1 MEGLE
6 FINSLGSTGT
16 QFIDTGVQINSNLA
30 IQIKL
35 RQCLSNTIFVGGR
48 DATVAGTGFCLGT
61 INGYLTSDY
70 NGNRQ
75 NIAPVDA
82 NSIIEVY
89 KNKNVTTAVINDVEY
104 TATNPT
110 STFSFD
116 GIIAL
121 FSVYNLPNSA
131 IYSPGAICNIYY
143 CKIWDNDVLIRDFLP
158 CIYNGVAGMWD
169 QVENKFYGNVGTG
182 KFIPNKNTL
191 FITGKEVIN
200 LKVPKSS
207 GALPTG
213 YTEVQSLIFDYTPGS
228 TFIYTG
234 ITPNSTLKINVD
246 FAVYDTKFALFG
258 GSSVGSYGGIRL
270 FQTNNTLYAAFGSLR
285 AEKQVVLPINKH
297 LITEMSNGRLVI
309 NGVSYPCSTG
319 SEFYPLAVGMDQSS
333 GYGINGEIFSLKLEQ
348 NNVLVR
354 DFIPALDPN
363 GVPCL
368 FDLVE
373 NTPYYNNGTG
383 QLKYTSPI
391 NDVKS
396 VLIKPKSQ
404 PDDLEFIEYLQSTGT
419 QYIKTGVNPHK
430 DIEIKMKVKK
440 PETNA
445 GFGARSAS
453 FDYTGAKM
461 YSAFWDYNGFRFDWL
476 GSTGNYRTQ
485 EEILDVELLKNTI
498 KVNGVTAFTRTVEKE
513 PLDYNLVIF
522 GTASSANNISV
533 SRYTVY
539 YVQIYDNGT
548 LIRDFRPAL
557 YQGVPCMYDVV
568 EQKPYYNNG
577 SGQFVTG
584 DSIQRITLIYDTIS
598 PQMLLSLDAEDI
610 SSVSTVSTVSSVSK
624 KAKLSTMKTNVD
636 IVTEDLLDNFDEMKI

>member
-6 FINSLGSTGT
+6 FINNLGSTGT

-35 RQCLSNTIFVGGR
+35 RQCLNNTIFVGGR
-48 DATVAGTGFCLGT
+48 EALVAGDGFCIGT
-61 INGYLTSDY
+61 INGYLASDY
-70 NGNRQ
+70 NGDRQ
-75 NIAPVDA
+75 NIAQVDA

-110 STFSFD
+110 STFSAD
-116 GIIAL
+116 GNIAL
-121 FSVYNLPNSA
+121 FSVYNVSYSA
-131 IYSPGAICNIYY
+131 IWSQGEICNIYY

-158 CIYNGVAGMWD
+158 CIYNGEAGMWD

-191 FITGKEVIN
+191 LINGKEVVN
-200 LKVPKSS
+200 LKVPKNS
-207 GALPTG
+207 GMLPKD

-228 TFIYTG
+228 TFINTG
-234 ITPNSTLKINVD
+234 ITANSTLKINVD
-246 FAVYDTKFALFG
+246 FVVYDSKFALFG

-270 FQTNNTLYAAFGSLR
+270 FQTNNSIYAAFGSNR
-285 AEKQVVLPINKH
+285 EQTQKVLPIYTH
-297 LITEMSNGRLVI
+297 LITEMSLGKLVI
-309 NGVSYPCSTG
+309 NGVSYACSTG
-319 SEFYPLAVGMDQSS
+319 SEFYPLSVGIDQAS
-333 GYGINGEIFSLKLEQ
+333 GYGINGEIFSLKIEQ

-368 FDLVE
+368 FDLVQ
-373 NTPYYNNGTG
+373 NQPYYNNGTG
-383 QLKYTSPI
+383 QLKYTSPV

-396 VLIKPKSQ
+396 VLIKPVSQ
-404 PDDLEFIEYLQSTGT
+404 PDGLEFIEYLQSTGT

-430 DIEIKMKVKK
+430 DIEIKMRIKK

-461 YSAFWDYNGFRFDWL
+461 YSAFCDYNGFRFDWL
-476 GSTGNYRTQ
+476 GSSENYRTK
-485 EEILDVELLKNTI
+485 EEILDVELLKNSI
-498 KVNGVTAFTRTVEKE
+498 KVNGVTTFTRTVEKE

-522 GTASSANNISV
+522 GTASSAQNISV

-557 YQGVPCMYDVV
+557 YNGVACMYDMV

-577 SGQFVTG
+577 SGQFVAG

-598 PQMLLSLDAEDI
+598 PQMLLSLDTEDI
-610 SSVSTVSTVSSVSK
+610 SSVNKVSTVSK

-636 IVTEDLLDNFDEMKI
+636 IVTEDLLDNFDEMEI